1 MTTSAQ
7 LQQLANSIRSGEYPQ
22 QDVDLLQFFL
32 ETEDGEYIPDRD
44 TRIQVRDEDR
54 DIDRVN
60 RGVNK
65 MKQTG
70 DYSGLDPLC
79 IVQYPDMDKLLN
91 GNHTAEMEVKLGME
105 TGKGCIVDFD
115 RDLGGKQSNVIRLG
129 NLLNKQEVERVDVHD
144 NDIKNELFLRMDER
158 ASEGLDP
165 KLTEDEL
172 QDFVETYP
180 HISRATIGQWVS
192 NRNDVG
198 ARSGPRRTYT
208 EGELFHM
215 SRAFENM
222 NAYKGYAICSPRTLR
237 AWKDTG
243 VGAIFDAMMDKGNG
257 CCKAL
262 VILYCS
268 TQAQADKWEK
278 NEIQKTIRAHYDKLE
293 EYYGVTIA
301 IEMLSYD

>member
-32 ETEDGEYIPDRD
+32 QTEDGEFIPDRS
-44 TRIQVRDEDR
+44 TREQVRDDDR

-65 MKQTG
+65 MKKSG
-70 DYSGLDPLC
+70 DTSGLDPLT
-79 IVQYPDMDKLLN
+79 IVEYPDQDKLLN
-91 GNHTAEMEVKLGME
+91 GNHTAEMEVKLGMV
-105 TGKGCIVDFD
+105 TSKGCIVNFD

-144 NDIKNELFLRMDER
+144 NDIKKEVFFRMDER

-165 KLTEDEL
+165 KLTEEEL
-172 QDFVETYP
+172 QDFVDTYP
-180 HISRATIGQWVS
+180 HITRGTIGQWVS
-192 NRNDVG
+192 NRDDVG
-198 ARSGPRRTYT
+198 GRSAPRRTYT

-222 NAYKGYAICSPRTLR
+222 NAYKGYAICSPRTLA
-237 AWKDTG
+237 AWHDTG
-243 VGAIFDAMMDKGNG
+243 VTAIFDAMMEKGNG

-268 TQAQADKWEK
+268 TKRQANQWE
-278 NEIQKTIRAHYDKLE
+278 NGYEQTIREHYAKLE

>member
-32 ETEDGEYIPDRD
+32 ETEDGEFIPDRS
-44 TRIQVRDEDR
+44 TREQVRDDDR

-70 DYSGLDPLC
+70 DTSGLDPLT
-79 IVQYPDMDKLLN
+79 IVEYPDQDKLLN
-91 GNHTAEMEVKLGME
+91 GNHTAEMEVKLGMV
-105 TGKGCIVDFD
+105 TSKGCIVNFD

-129 NLLNKQEVERVDVHD
+129 NLLNKQEIERVDVHD
-144 NDIKNELFLRMDER
+144 NDIKKEVFFRMDER

-172 QDFVETYP
+172 QDFVDTYP
-180 HISRATIGQWVS
+180 HITRGTIGQWVS
-192 NRNDVG
+192 NRDDVG
-198 ARSGPRRTYT
+198 GRSAPRRTYT

-222 NAYKGYAICSPRTLR
+222 NAYKGYAICSPRTLP

-257 CCKAL
+257 CCKVL

-268 TQAQADKWEK
+268 TKRQANQWE
-278 NEIQKTIRAHYDKLE
+278 NGYEQTIRDHYDKLE